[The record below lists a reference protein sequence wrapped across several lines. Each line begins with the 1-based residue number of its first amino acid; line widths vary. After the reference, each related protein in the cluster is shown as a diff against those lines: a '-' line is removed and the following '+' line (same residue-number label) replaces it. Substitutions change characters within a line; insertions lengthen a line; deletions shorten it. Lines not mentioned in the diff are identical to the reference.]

1 MQPLIKK
8 VGMIILLLEKLS
20 IDFRTMNIIIGKDIT
35 SWHRGQL
42 ILCIHIIT
50 IHEGKSDKSDL
61 CLIKRTGK
69 QNIAKDVEELNNLS

>member
-8 VGMIILLLEKLS
+8 VGVIISLLEKLS

-42 ILCIHIIT
+42 ILCMHIIT
-50 IHEGKSDKSDL
+50 IHEGKSDKSENHIWRL
-61 CLIKRTGK
+61 
-69 QNIAKDVEELNNLS
+69 

>member
-35 SWHRGQL
+35 S
-42 ILCIHIIT
+42 
-50 IHEGKSDKSDL
+50 
-61 CLIKRTGK
+61 
-69 QNIAKDVEELNNLS
+69 